1 MLRKLAL
8 VLLPAC
14 LGASS
19 VLAQGSFNQPRLD
32 SLLTSFEANHRA
44 MGSLTL
50 SQDGKVVYSRAFGQ
64 EQAGVPATAATRY
77 RIGSISKLFTATML
91 MQLVEEGKLKLDAPL
106 ATWFPQL
113 PNATRITVDQLLHHR
128 SGLHSFTSDAAY
140 ATYMAKPQTQAQML
154 AIMSKPA
161 PDFEPGAKFEYSNTN
176 YLLLGY
182 IIEKVTGQPY
192 KQVLQKRITSKLG
205 LKETYYGGPID
216 AKKHEAASFRWSGSA
231 WQPEPETDMSI
242 PGGAGALVSTPTDL
256 TRFIEGLFG
265 GRLVKPATLEQMMVL
280 QDGYGAALMPIPFGT
295 KKGYGHGGVIDAF
308 QSSLIYFP
316 TDKLALAYCQ
326 NGSNFPL
333 NDVLIGALSSYYG
346 TPYRLPDLR
355 PATPVALTA
364 TDLGPLT
371 GTYTSTQMPLKVTV
385 TAAGNTLLAQATG
398 QQALSLTAKSK
409 TQFTFEPAG
418 IVVDFDA
425 DRHTFTL
432 QQGGKSYLFTRE

>member
-8 VLLPAC
+8 VLPVC
-14 LGASS
+14 FGASS
-19 VLAQGSFNQPRLD
+19 ALAQGSFNQPRLD
-32 SLLTSFEANHRA
+32 SLLTSLETHHRA

-50 SQDGKVVYSRAFGQ
+50 SQAGKVVYNRAFGQ
-64 EQAGVPATAATRY
+64 QQPGVPATPATRY
-77 RIGSISKLFTATML
+77 RIGSVSKLFTATML

-140 ATYMAKPQTQAQML
+140 ATYMNQPQTQAQML

-176 YLLLGY
+176 YVLLGY
-182 IIEKVTGQPY
+182 IVEKVTGQPY
-192 KQVLQKRITSKLG
+192 KQALQKRITGKLG
-205 LKETYYGGPID
+205 LKDTYHGGPID
-216 AKKHEAASFRWSGSA
+216 PRQQEAASFIWSGSTWLA
-231 WQPEPETDMSI
+231 NPETDMTI

-265 GRLVKPATLEQMMVL
+265 GRLVKPATLQQMMAL
-280 QDGYGAALMPIPFGT
+280 QDGYGAALTSIPFGT
-295 KKGYGHGGVIDAF
+295 KKGYGHGGLIDAF

-326 NGSNFPL
+326 NGNNFPL
-333 NDVLIGALSSYYG
+333 NDVLIGALASYYG

-355 PATPVALTA
+355 PATPMALTA
-364 TDLGPLT
+364 TDLAPLT
-371 GTYTSTQMPLKVTV
+371 GTYASTQMPLKVTV
-385 TAAGNTLLAQATG
+385 TASGTTLIAQATG
-398 QQALSLTAKSK
+398 QPALPLTAKSK

-418 IVVDFDA
+418 IIMDFDA

-432 QQGGKSYLFTRE
+432 QQGGGRYLFTRE